1 MTLRGRLRLLAA
13 APLALML
20 GGCAAAAI
28 PLLAGTVIARK
39 EATRGEP
46 KPEPTPSPKPVTPI
60 VEVLTSDYS
69 LPATGAQ
76 SATPPGLTPAAL
88 VTPAPPPASQPVT
101 PELVPT
107 AAPATPFAAA
117 PPALA
122 SPGSYAAFASY
133 AIARA
138 VTPPSGTVRRSAL
151 VDQTT
156 ITSEPRFSDCGDS
169 PPAVAIDLDKGG
181 KPFDLADAPF
191 PAPGLAEEL
200 ARIRAAGITLLW
212 SATLPVDSAQ
222 KLYTVLRA
230 SGLDPDRTDR
240 LLLLRTADERK
251 QLRRFAASRDWC
263 IIAIAGDARGD
274 FDELYDYLRDP
285 SGPLA
290 AALAPTFGDGWFLV
304 PPPID

>member
-1 MTLRGRLRLLAA
+1 MRGRLRLLAL
-13 APLALML
+13 APLALTL

-28 PLLAGTVIARK
+28 PILASSVIARK
-39 EATRGEP
+39 ETTRDEP
-46 KPEPTPSPKPVTPI
+46 KPELTPSPKPVTPI

-69 LPATGAQ
+69 LPAMGTQ
-76 SATPPGLTPAAL
+76 PATPPGRNLAAL
-88 VTPAPPPASQPVT
+88 SAPAPAPSSATAELIPA
-101 PELVPT
+101 
-107 AAPATPFAAA
+107 AAPAVPLAAA
-117 PPALA
+117 PAPTG
-122 SPGSYAAFASY
+122 SGSYADFARY
-133 AIARA
+133 AIAHA
-138 VTPPSGTVRRSAL
+138 VTPPPGKVRRSAL
-151 VDQTT
+151 VDQDT
-156 ITSEPRFSDCGDS
+156 ITSEPRLSECGDA

-200 ARIRAAGITLLW
+200 ARIRAAGITVLW

-222 KLYTVLRA
+222 RLYTVLRA

-240 LLLLRTADERK
+240 LLLIRNADERK

-263 IIAIAGDARGD
+263 ILAIAGEARGD

-285 SGPLA
+285 DGPVA
-290 AALAPTFGDGWFLV
+290 TALAPTFGDGWFLV